1 MATEIIDL
9 QNYDHETLADL
20 NIQEKLIKLCI
31 LLQDA
36 GLMAS
41 LRVYKCRDGERDL
54 DMELNLPNGQTDV
67 FNVAYN
73 PDRDLFTQED
83 FTYYVKL
90 GSTPEQALE
99 MFGKILD
106 WDPTVRRIS
115 RSGYN
120 MRPGEYP
127 PE

>member
-1 MATEIIDL
+1 METNNL
-9 QNYDHETLADL
+9 KNFDHATLAGL
-20 NIQEKLIKLCI
+20 NIGEKLSKLCI

-36 GLMAS
+36 GLVAS
-41 LRVYKCRDGERDL
+41 IRVYEMRNGETDL
-54 DMELNLPNGQTDV
+54 DVELNLPNGQTDV